1 MYIQLSFH
9 PQGNEQLVFVFI
21 WRPSLL
27 PTCEASSQQI
37 SISGV
42 TWNAITTS
50 AFGTN
55 FETSYHILSQSAAF
69 SGVLFHPGKCHCAL
83 YMTTPWRENDF
94 LIACSLWAPV
104 PYSSPDSKVHGA
116 NMGPIWGRQSQVGP
130 MLAPWTLLSGRFPLR
145 KASNMLMPPLVLP
158 CSHKQVTSCCAKQ
171 SVCRWF
177 ENPWFSRDVNVTS
190 ILLHG
195 FVMFLHTLSR
205 PARRAHVVLSQNK
218 RTTFFSAMVTTTAQ
232 RWGEV
237 CLWWRCSPSCLEN
250 TDKQFIGFSL
260 SFVLYCFRFS
270 IIVEKRMC
278 SGIDDINNDVALIW
292 RWCHC
297 Q

>member
-27 PTCEASSQQI
+27 PTCEASSQQT

-50 AFGTN
+50 SFGTN

-69 SGVLFHPGKCHCAL
+69 SGVLFHPAKCHCAL

-116 NMGPIWGRQSQVGP
+116 NMGPIWGRQAQVGP

-177 ENPWFSRDVNVTS
+177 EKPWCSRDVNVKS

-195 FVMFLHTLSR
+195 FVMFLHTLSW

-218 RTTFFSAMVTTTAQ
+218 RTTFFFSHGYNNCTALGWSLLVMALLTKLSREHGQ
-232 RWGEV
+232 TVHWFLIEFRLILFPIFHYCWKTHVFRNRWH
-237 CLWWRCSPSCLEN
+237 
-250 TDKQFIGFSL
+250 K
-260 SFVLYCFRFS
+260 
-270 IIVEKRMC
+270 
-278 SGIDDINNDVALIW
+278 
-292 RWCHC
+292 
-297 Q
+297 